1 MATVQAV
8 ERKIFRVE
16 GFKVVIR
23 HLDGRNVRG
32 DREHLPAYPFG
43 RAMKNR
49 SNVKDWKRRRFQ
61 STYPGFEVDVMAEA
75 GGRVHGGTL
84 LGTVRDGYLDA

>member
-1 MATVQAV
+1 MATVRSV
-8 ERKIFRVE
+8 ERRIFNVE
-16 GFKVVIR
+16 GFRVVIR
-23 HLDGRNVRG
+23 HLDGRDVRG
-32 DREHLPAYPFG
+32 DREHLPSYPFG

-61 STYPGFEVDVMAEA
+61 STYPGFEVDVISEH
-75 GGRVHGGTL
+75 GSRVHGGTL

>member
-16 GFKVVIR
+16 GFRVVIR

-32 DREHLPAYPFG
+32 DREHLPAYPFD

-49 SNVKDWKRRRFQ
+49 SNVKDWKRVRFQ
-61 STYPGFEVDVMAEA
+61 PRYPGFEVDVIAEH

-84 LGTVRDGYLDA
+84 LGTVRDEYLEG